1 MERLTE
7 KRQWQNTIPLIKE
20 NSKKRFTHLWNGVKC
35 VDIRDCCIG
44 IVKGHICGEAVN
56 RLAAYEDTGL
66 TPEEVETLKAFKA
79 YFDDMY
85 GKGLEVANWHMNG
98 NLEPF
103 DNFYEKASN
112 AAKIRCK
119 DCDYLNMDDGKPYCC
134 HARMS
139 TNGLD
144 DWCYYGVKR
153 KENNNA

>member
-1 MERLTE
+1 MERLTIKRRLPE
-7 KRQWQNTIPLIKE
+7 KGLFMEVSKNEVRQ
-20 NSKKRFTHLWNGVKC
+20 
-35 VDIRDCCIG
+35 IG
-44 IVKGHICGEAVN
+44 DVSLDDVYR
-56 RLAAYEDTGL
+56 RLQAYEETGL
-66 TPEEVETLKAFKA
+66 TPKEIETLKAFKA

-85 GKGLEVANWHMNG
+85 GKGLEVANWRMNG

-144 DWCYYGVKR
+144 DWCYCGVKR

>member
-1 MERLTE
+1 MGRTVSEMERLTIKRRLPE
-7 KRQWQNTIPLIKE
+7 KGLFMEVSKNEVRQIDDVSPDDVY
-20 NSKKRFTHLWNGVKC
+20 R
-35 VDIRDCCIG
+35 
-44 IVKGHICGEAVN
+44 
-56 RLAAYEDTGL
+56 RLQAYEDTGL